1 LVPAY
6 PTVLLADDHAVV
18 RRGLIEILQEHFP
31 SAAFLEA
38 SSGHEAIKLVST
50 HACDVAILDL
60 FMPGG
65 SGIDVLSEIHKLK
78 PKLPI
83 LIMSGYPEDQ
93 YGIRVLRAGAAGFLA
108 KESAS
113 EELVAAVRKLLHHGR
128 YLSTSLADKLAENVQ
143 NPGNSAPHES
153 LSTRE
158 FEILRMIALG
168 KSLTKIGEELH
179 ISDKT
184 VSSYRSRILQKL
196 QLSNNAELV
205 RYCLDHGL
213 VQ

>member
-1 LVPAY
+1 MPAY

-31 SAAFLEA
+31 SASFLEA
-38 SSGHEAIKLVST
+38 ATGHQAIELAST
-50 HACDVAILDL
+50 HACDVVILDL

-128 YLSTSLADKLAENVQ
+128 YLSASLADRLAANVQ
-143 NPGNSAPHES
+143 NPGNMAPHE
-153 LSTRE
+153 LLTTRE
-158 FEILRMIALG
+158 FEILRMIGVG
-168 KSLTKIGEELH
+168 KSVTKIAEDLH
-179 ISDKT
+179 LSDKT
-184 VSSYRSRILQKL
+184 VSTYRSRILEKM
-196 QLSNNAELV
+196 QLSTNGELM
-205 RYCLDHGL
+205 RYCLEHAL